1 MNFLESEGV
10 KIDDNMKKAVKLF
23 DQGTMIISDGARVI
37 SMLDAIGL
45 SANSALGVI
54 GLLIEAITFV
64 NQLYQGLPWAQQ
76 VSAQIYQATGIPGIR
91 PGLLASWLGGRP
103 GGGTTGGT
111 AASAGGGGT
120 TQRERPGKETA

>member
-1 MNFLESEGV
+1 
-10 KIDDNMKKAVKLF
+10 
-23 DQGTMIISDGARVI
+23 MIISDGARVI
-37 SMLDAIGL
+37 TMMNKIGFA
-45 SANSALGVI
+45 ANSALGVI

-64 NQLYQGLPWAQQ
+64 NQLYEGLPWAQQ

-103 GGGTTGGT
+103 GGGTTGGA